1 VKRSVIGLDRVLVL
15 LLGLVLLVAGV
26 AAALWG
32 AHRLP
37 AGLTAPDPLR
47 TGALTRAFDASWW
60 TGAAG
65 AGGVVLA
72 LLGLWWLVSHLPRR
86 AGGTVALA
94 GSAPGRRLAL
104 DLDSPVSVA
113 ADVLGATAGV
123 RSARGSLSR
132 GAHSGRV
139 VTLRALVEPTADIP
153 AVVAAAEGVCEDLLG
168 VVGRSDVSARVQVA
182 VARRA
187 RSLSRAS

>member
-1 VKRSVIGLDRVLVL
+1 MRRSVIGLDRVLVL
-15 LLGLVLLVAGV
+15 LLGLVLLGAGV
-26 AAALWG
+26 ATVLWG

-47 TGALTRAFDASWW
+47 TGALTRTFAASWW
-60 TGAAG
+60 AAAAG
-65 AGGVVLA
+65 AGGVVLV
-72 LLGLWWLVSHLPRR
+72 LLGLWWLVGHLPQR

-104 DLDSPVSVA
+104 DLDSPVDVA

-123 RSARGSLSR
+123 RSAHGALTRGR
-132 GAHSGRV
+132 HGGRV

-153 AVVAAAEGVCEDLLG
+153 AVVAAAEGVCDDLLT
-168 VVGRSDVSARVQVA
+168 VIGRTDVRARVRVA

-187 RSLSRAS
+187 RRLSRVS